1 MAKNVQKQEQF
12 GKAMLNAKE
21 DNMAPSLVE
30 MKMIYN
36 DFYNL
41 ENDNPYNKKLTV
53 LLDTRGNIFD
63 IIDSIKHTM
72 DMNALIVQINKF
84 TKNRNKEYFN
94 KNNLNIILTA
104 NELDKFSNS
113 KKMRNDFRVHINY
126 SLLDI

>member
-41 ENDNPYNKKLTV
+41 ENDNPYNKKLT
-53 LLDTRGNIFD
+53 LLMDTKGNVFD

-72 DMNALIVQINKF
+72 DMNVLIEQINNF
-84 TKNRNKEYFN
+84 AKNRNNECFN

-104 NELDKFSNS
+104 KELDKFSNS